1 MAGGFLARILRFSRS
16 GHHSLLASP
25 WVGWVRPVWA
35 TGQPP
40 LVGVATESLISPT
53 TASGLSDTA
62 ILSES
67 VGMRLQ
73 FRHARGGGEAG
84 GAQAPVD
91 HLGLIDHEA
100 VVLGGGQAWHLAD
113 GAVHVGDGAA
123 GAAHDVVVIV
133 SHASLI
139 TGQRARRLDA
149 PQQAGAGER
158 LQHVIHSLM

>member
-73 FRHARGGGEAG
+73 FRHAGGRGGAG

-91 HLGLIDHEA
+91 HLGLVDH
-100 VVLGGGQAWHLAD
+100 VTVMLSGRQAWHLPD
-113 GAVHVGDGAA
+113 GTVDVGDRAA
-123 GAAHDVVVIV
+123 RAAHDVVVV
-133 SHASLI
+133 VGHA
-139 TGQRARRLDA
+139 GF
-149 PQQAGAGER
+149 
-158 LQHVIHSLM
+158 